1 MASLILPVVGGRLTD
16 GYSYRDAIYQNGRL
30 IAPASYHRAQDIA
43 APQGTSIRA
52 AHDGW
57 ISSNRWFDDTG
68 WVVWV
73 DSRKGWDTGYAHM
86 VRQSTLSIG
95 TRVKAGQ
102 TIGYV
107 GSTGWSTGPHLHW
120 MLDINNVRHDPM
132 KYLTNSKPKPT
143 PAKPAEEED
152 DEMKNI
158 GFYYTR
164 KKDKRTVYML
174 CNFGSGFCSE
184 YVTGGGGKYNNP
196 IARAIDSG
204 SFAPITEGHAKV
216 IKNNLRE
223 VRQGK

>member
-1 MASLILPVVGGRLTD
+1 MVSLILPVVGGRLTD
-16 GYSYRDAIYQNGRL
+16 GYAYRDAIYQNGRL
-30 IAPASYHRAQDIA
+30 IAPASNHRAQDIA
-43 APQGTSIRA
+43 APQGTAIRA
-52 AHDGW
+52 SHDGW

-73 DSRKGWDTGYAHM
+73 DSRQGYDTGYAHM
-86 VRQSTLSIG
+86 VRQSPLAIG
-95 TRVKAGQ
+95 TRVRAGQ
-102 TIGYV
+102 TIGHV
-107 GSTGWSTGPHLHW
+107 GSTGWSTGPHVHW
-120 MLDINNVRHDPM
+120 MLDIGNVRHDPM
-132 KYLTNSKPKPT
+132 KYLAKPKPT
-143 PAKPAEEED
+143 TPVEKDE

-158 GFYYTR
+158 GFYYKR
-164 KKDKRTVYML
+164 ASDKKTVYLL

-184 YVTGGGGKYNNP
+184 YITTGGGKYNNP